1 MKTRTLIMTK
11 AIIGILAVFL
21 TENIAR
27 ANNLGDLVRVQ
38 NLSGAWKFSIG
49 ERENWLAPN
58 YNDDSWES
66 IKVPS
71 PWEEQGFYGYNGY
84 GTYRKEFTVPSDMKG
99 KSLYLQLGYV
109 DDVDETFIN
118 GKKIGSTGTFPP
130 NYQSAYNAN
139 RLYSIPEDY
148 INYGGKNVI
157 VVVVYDSYQVGGIV
171 SGDVGLYTD
180 RFAMS
185 LDRNLQG
192 PWKFRIGDDL
202 NRRLPAFDDSNWDKI
217 IVPGKWEDQGYR
229 DYDGYAWYRKEFYY
243 GGDFTGN
250 YIILVLGKID
260 DVDQLYI
267 NGVLVAS
274 TGNFPNGTGRAI
286 STGQE
291 WLAFRGYYIPLSLL
305 KKGQKNLIAVRVYD
319 SGGGGGIYEGPVGF
333 ISQDKYSSYWR
344 QRKNSGEF

>member
-1 MKTRTLIMTK
+1 MNTQALIMTRT
-11 AIIGILAVFL
+11 AITIIAWILLGSV
-21 TENIAR
+21 TR
-27 ANNLGDLVRVQ
+27 AKGPGDLVKVQ
-38 NLSGAWKFSIG
+38 NLAGSWKFSIG
-49 ERENWLAPN
+49 ERNEWLSTN

-66 IKVPS
+66 IRVPS
-71 PWEEQGFYGYNGY
+71 PWEDQGFYGYNGY
-84 GTYRKEFTVPSDMKG
+84 GTYRKEFTVPADMKG

-109 DDVDETFIN
+109 DDVDETYIN

-139 RLYSIPEDY
+139 RLYSIPENY
-148 INYGGKNVI
+148 INYGGKNEI

-171 SGDVGLYTD
+171 SGDIGLYTD
-180 RFAMS
+180 RFAMP
-185 LDRNLQG
+185 LDMNLQG
-192 PWKFRIGDDL
+192 PWKFRTGDDL
-202 NRRLPAFDDSNWDKI
+202 ARRLPSYDDTRWNRI

-229 DYDGYAWYRKEFYY
+229 DYDGYAWYRKSFYY
-243 GGDFTGN
+243 RGDFTGE

-286 STGQE
+286 STSQE
-291 WLAFRGYYIPLSLL
+291 WLAFRGYYVPLSLL

-319 SGGGGGIYEGPVGF
+319 SGGAGGIYEGPIGF
-333 ISQDKYSSYWR
+333 ISEEKYIKYWR
-344 QRKNSGEF
+344 QRKNSGQF